1 MGDTTVY
8 NSQLTDMR
16 TAEIRRKAEGL
27 KFDEGKQPWFAMPL
41 IVLEPLADVF
51 AFGETRYETFNC
63 LKPFENPNR
72 RFYDGQMRHTKA
84 TQLDP
89 LKRNEEDGNVYELA
103 QVAFNALMRLY
114 HARIEAGLLER
125 EEQCQNTY

>member
-1 MGDTTVY
+1 MADHTVY

-16 TAEIRRKAEGL
+16 TAEIRRKDEGL

-63 LKPFENPNR
+63 LKQFKNPNR
-72 RFYDGQMRHTKA
+72 RFYDGQMRHTVA

-89 LKRNEEDGNVYELA
+89 LKRNEKDGNVYELA

-114 HARIEAGLLER
+114 HARLEAGLLGR
-125 EEQCQNTY
+125 DEQL